1 MARAASKTI
10 LKKPSSAK
18 PKVSAS
24 PTVAGSPTT
33 LSDFIGLMTKYA
45 QSSSTFKCYRGQRD
59 AGWPNVPALLR
70 TDLSDLEQNEKR
82 AVRDL
87 ISVHPNEFAADGS
100 MFDKLVRMQHFG
112 LPTRLM
118 DVSRNPLVALYF
130 ATDPGDPRD
139 PPTDGAV
146 TGFAVPEG
154 REKYFDSDSVS
165 CLANLANMTTREKEE
180 IVAVR
185 RARLSGTT
193 KEAEITRINGEDVI
207 KRLHQFIRVEKPHFL
222 PIIDP
227 IDLFKPYFVHPKMSN
242 RRILSQAGGF
252 IIHGLEPPKKINF
265 AHTIVETKFV
275 IPMGAKEKLREAL
288 DLLGINDSTLFPEL
302 DRAAKRIKERYTS
315 TA

>member
-1 MARAASKTI
+1 
-10 LKKPSSAK
+10 
-18 PKVSAS
+18 
-24 PTVAGSPTT
+24 
-33 LSDFIGLMTKYA
+33 MTKYA
-45 QSSSTFKCYRGQRD
+45 ESSSTFKCYRGQRD
-59 AGWPNVPALLR
+59 AVWPNVPALFRPDLLR
-70 TDLSDLEQNEKR
+70 LEQNEKR

-87 ISVHPNEFAADGS
+87 ISVHPNEFALDDS

-139 PPTDGAV
+139 SSTDGAV
-146 TGFAVPEG
+146 TAFAVPEG

-165 CLANLANMTTREKEE
+165 CLANLANMTAKEKEE
-180 IVAVR
+180 IVAAR
-185 RARLSGTT
+185 RARLTGTT
-193 KEAEITRINGEDVI
+193 KADEIKRINAEPVVQ
-207 KRLHQFIRVEKPHFL
+207 RLHQFIRVEKPHFL

-252 IIHGLEPPKKINF
+252 IIHGLIPPKKINF
-265 AHTIVETKFV
+265 AHSIVETKFV
-275 IPMGAKEKLREAL
+275 IPQAAKAGLRQAL

-302 DRAAKRIKERYTS
+302 DRAAKRIKEGYS
-315 TA
+315 A